1 MTSTPETRWLDPEE
15 NRTWHAVWKLMTWL
29 PARLDAQLRAD
40 AGMGL
45 ADYNALARISEMPSR
60 TVRLSA
66 LAAETNMTL
75 SHLSRVMSRL
85 ENLGWV
91 VRSPDP
97 TDGRSTLAHL
107 TDAGWDKVVA
117 TAPGHV
123 EAVRRCVF
131 DNLSA
136 QNSRA
141 LGEAAALIAQAVA
154 PPGAVR
160 E

>member
-1 MTSTPETRWLDPEE
+1 MTSIPEARWLDQDE

-40 AGMGL
+40 AGLSL
-45 ADYNALARISEMPSR
+45 ADYNALAEISAAPDH
-60 TVRLSA
+60 TVRLSE
-66 LAAETNMTL
+66 LAASTNMTL

-85 ENLGWV
+85 ETLGWV
-91 VRSPDP
+91 VRYPDP

-107 TDAGWDKVVA
+107 TDGGWAKVVA

-123 EAVRRCVF
+123 EAVRRYLF

-136 QNSRA
+136 EESRA
-141 LGEAAALIAQAVA
+141 LGAAAAVVASAAA
-154 PPGAVR
+154 PTGSAR